1 MRFCARCGF
10 PLEGAMVLLAHRGM
24 LPRYEGAD
32 GETKLSPR
40 RKGVKQGA
48 MLFLLGV
55 VLVPLLV
62 IFANYAPSR
71 IGTAFEFFAAAA
83 AILTFVAGPL
93 RMLFAALFE
102 EGSPRQFV
110 MPSNY
115 APAAIPPAPVRVTAL
130 PQTSAS
136 PTTGWRA
143 RPKTAEIV
151 QPPSV
156 VTDHTTRLLEKS
168 EPESD

>member
-40 RKGVKQGA
+40 RKGVKQG
-48 MLFLLGV
+48 
-55 VLVPLLV
+55 
-62 IFANYAPSR
+62 
-71 IGTAFEFFAAAA
+71 
-83 AILTFVAGPL
+83 VAGPL